1 MTVHQKIIGACL
13 GAALVSLS
21 TMATTKPCIPADPK
35 IEAQVEAKLSK
46 MTLDEK
52 VGQMCELTI
61 ESVTDY
67 EATGKTG
74 KFTFSP
80 ALDAAIGTF
89 KVGSILN
96 TPLGRAQ
103 RPEMFE
109 SIIRTIQDKS
119 MASMGIP
126 TVYGID
132 NNHGTSYVDGGT
144 LFPQPLNQAASFNSE
159 IPFRACEICSYETR
173 AASIPWIYTPTLDLA
188 RGSSWPRMW

>member
-1 MTVHQKIIGACL
+1 MKIKSIGIGACL
-13 GAALVSLS
+13 SAALMSV
-21 TMATTKPCIPADPK
+21 TAMATTKPCIPVDPK
-35 IEAQVEAKLSK
+35 IEAQVEAKLKK

-67 EATGKTG
+67 EATGKSG

-103 RPEMFE
+103 KPEVFE
-109 SIIRTIQDKS
+109 SLIRTIQDKS
-119 MASMGIP
+119 MKSMGIP

-144 LFPQPLNQAASFNSE
+144 LFPQPLNQSL
-159 IPFRACEICSYETR
+159 R
-173 AASIPWIYTPTLDLA
+173 
-188 RGSSWPRMW
+188 